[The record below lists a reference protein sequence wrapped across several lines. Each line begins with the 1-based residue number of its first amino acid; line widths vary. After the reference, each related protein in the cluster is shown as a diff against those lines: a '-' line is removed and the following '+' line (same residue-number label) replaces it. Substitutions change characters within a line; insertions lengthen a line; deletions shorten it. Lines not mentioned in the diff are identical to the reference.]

1 MREDFKRTLRLVE
14 LNESNNDQRDDSH
27 VSTVS
32 NDIMKSKFD
41 AMGGS
46 RNMDDLDDPR
56 QQRFG
61 KTNEPLSPKEKL
73 KAIYRRDRVR
83 RTENMK
89 GAIQQG
95 KSAISDKFR
104 KGYKGATLPAEQAV
118 QDTAKWPN
126 PSGGAHVL
134 SRGVKKVKGA
144 KPIPGEVH
152 GEEMD
157 ASRPVGEGGEVTRNL
172 LARKMEK
179 PREGGTQVVP
189 KTPPFQDHD
198 TNIRS
203 MRRMGD
209 QYAGTP
215 SRKDKMPERR
225 KPTPNSQRSRKKTN
239 VPNPELKGTTYSQR

>member
-1 MREDFKRTLRLVE
+1 MVRILHRVE

-61 KTNEPLSPKEKL
+61 KTNEPLNPKEKL

-89 GAIQQG
+89 GAISQG

-104 KGYKGATLPAEQAV
+104 KGYKGATLPAEQAA

-126 PSGGAHVL
+126 PSGSTHVL
-134 SRGVKKVKGA
+134 SRGVKKVRGA
-144 KPIPGEVH
+144 KPLPGAVH
-152 GEEMD
+152 GEEKDM
-157 ASRPVGEGGEVTRNL
+157 ARPQGEGGEVARNL
-172 LARKMEK
+172 VARKMEK

-203 MRRMGD
+203 MRSLGKE
-209 QYAGTP
+209 YAGTP
-215 SRKDKMPERR
+215 SKKDKMPERR
-225 KPTPNSQRSRKKTN
+225 PRMQRQSQKKPDANKPK
-239 VPNPELKGTTYSQR
+239 LAGTTLAPE